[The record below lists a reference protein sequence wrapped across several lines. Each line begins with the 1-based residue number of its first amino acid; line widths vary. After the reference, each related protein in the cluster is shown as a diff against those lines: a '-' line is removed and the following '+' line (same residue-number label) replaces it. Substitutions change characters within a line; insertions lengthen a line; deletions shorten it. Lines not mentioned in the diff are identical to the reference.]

1 MLYGT
6 NAIAEFH
13 VCRVPEADVAIVL
26 AYCNL
31 RRYATDYS
39 SEYVFGVLKIKFT
52 VYSLMYFL
60 LEGFIL

>member
-26 AYCNL
+26 HIAI
-31 RRYATDYS
+31 YADMQ
-39 SEYVFGVLKIKFT
+39 LIT
-52 VYSLMYFL
+52 VPNMC
-60 LEGFIL
+60 LEF